1 MTTVKARFGRDGYSV
16 KATGHAGTSDS
27 CVAVSAIVQALAGWV
42 HNGTGGMV
50 SLDKGEA
57 IIAFPDCPGAG
68 AVMEMTVI
76 GLLQIQKAAPD
87 DVKVDI
93 CCED

>member
-1 MTTVKARFGRDGYSV
+1 MTRVTARFGHDGYRLDSV
-16 KATGHAGTSDS
+16 GHAGSSDG
-27 CVAVSAIVQALAGWV
+27 CVAISSLVQALAGWV
-42 HNGTGGMV
+42 HNGSGGEFE
-50 SLDKGEA
+50 LDKGEA
-57 IIAFPDCPGAG
+57 HISFPDCPGAG

-93 CCED
+93 VCED

>member
-1 MTTVKARFGRDGYSV
+1 MNRVTARFGRDGYRIDFV
-16 KATGHAGTSDS
+16 GHAGSSDA
-27 CVAVSAIVQALAGWV
+27 CVAISSLAQALAGCAV
-42 HNGTGGMV
+42 LPDIPG
-50 SLDKGEA
+50 SC
-57 IIAFPDCPGAG
+57 IPDCPGAG

-93 CCED
+93 VCED